1 MIHNYM
7 NKVLKLLFLS
17 LFLSGCIA
25 SVNPSGG
32 SFKEIK
38 IEADKSR
45 IIIIRRGGSLIG
57 MDTPRLGI
65 VGNTSSEYYFPSKAF
80 IQEDVIAGLYKI
92 NVSKPSGSTGLVWR
106 FEPIEIEVVAKKNKT
121 VYLELK
127 TASIGFVHTTNIEV
141 IDKVYALDKIQSM
154 QRVLRTDN
162 P

>member
-1 MIHNYM
+1 MS
-7 NKVLKLLFLS
+7 KVLKLLFLS

-65 VGNTSSEYYFPSKAF
+65 AGNTSSEYYETKRYSDFFKSL
-80 IQEDVIAGLYKI
+80 I
-92 NVSKPSGSTGLVWR
+92 
-106 FEPIEIEVVAKKNKT
+106 PI
-121 VYLELK
+121 LEQRLK
-127 TASIGFVHTTNIEV
+127 T
-141 IDKVYALDKIQSM
+141 L
-154 QRVLRTDN
+154 
-162 P
+162 